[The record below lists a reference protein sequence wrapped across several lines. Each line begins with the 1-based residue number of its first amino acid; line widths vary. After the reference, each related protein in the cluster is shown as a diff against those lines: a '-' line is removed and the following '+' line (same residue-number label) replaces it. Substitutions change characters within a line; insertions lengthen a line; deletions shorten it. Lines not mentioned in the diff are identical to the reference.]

1 MSDECSVTV
10 VRAWSQANQLSN
22 LLIRMINDSQDDTSD
37 RHFTSIDDA
46 VEQLR
51 LWLTVFEQSIDPS
64 VRPSSTRRR
73 DDADETLG

>member
-10 VRAWSQANQLSN
+10 VRAWPQANQPSH
-22 LLIRMINDSQDDTSD
+22 LLIRMINDQQEATSD

-51 LWLTVFEQSIDPS
+51 RWLTEFKQSVDPS
-64 VRPSSTRRR
+64 VGPSTSQRHH
-73 DDADETLG
+73 DAD